1 MRTIKAS
8 IKMLL
13 FALMTLT
20 LLPFQA
26 ILITLHKGK
35 GAYILPYIWQNATCW
50 IFSIKREILG
60 RPIKDQQVIFVSNH
74 ISYLDIPVIGSILKS
89 SFVAKSDVASW
100 PVFGFLSK
108 LQQTAFISR
117 TRTDVKKGTDTL
129 DNMLNEGKNLIIFP
143 EGTSTEGTEVKPF
156 KSSLFSVLLSK
167 EHGGLTLQ
175 PFTIAIKSINGEIPK
190 NQKQRDIYAWHLNMD
205 TPLAPHLWN
214 FAKGNGAEITLNFHP
229 PINTNTFSDR
239 KTLAKECHSTVSN
252 GLKFLQEREK

>member
-1 MRTIKAS
+1 MSTIKAS

-13 FALMTLT
+13 FAVMTLT
-20 LLPFQA
+20 LIPFQA
-26 ILITLHKGK
+26 ILIIFHKGK
-35 GAYILPYIWQNATCW
+35 GAYILPYIWQNATCR

-60 RPIKDQQVIFVSNH
+60 TPIKNQQVIYVSNH
-74 ISYLDIPVIGSILKS
+74 VSYLDIPVIGSVLQS

-117 TRTDVKKGTDTL
+117 TRTDVKKGTGTL
-129 DNMLNEGKNLIIFP
+129 ETMLNEGKNLVIFP
-143 EGTSTEGTEVKPF
+143 EGTSTEGIKVKPF
-156 KSSLFSVLLSK
+156 KSSLFSVLLNEK
-167 EHGGLTLQ
+167 DGGLTLQ
-175 PFTIAIKSINGEIPK
+175 PFTIGIKSVNGKIPK

-214 FAKGNGAEITLNFHP
+214 FAKGKGAVITLIFHP

-239 KTLAKECHSTVSN
+239 KTLAKGCQFTVSN